1 MQCLSVTDGC
11 KTRGLES
18 KIAAAISL
26 KWRRCDAQP
35 LLAWERKTE
44 RGRRDRE
51 KCFKTAREKDRWTER
66 QRGNK
71 LALLRFRVVAVY
83 AANNKSPAKQTQYI
97 LKIHGCRVSA
107 LSLFSFFS
115 QAHHSTPE
123 SLHKLCPNTQKD
135 LGQGKLLLFKGLTA
149 IKKWRG

>member
-11 KTRGLES
+11 KTRGLKS
-18 KIAAAISL
+18 KIAAAVSL
-26 KWRRCDAQP
+26 KWSRCDAQP

-51 KCFKTAREKDRWTER
+51 KCFKTAWEKERWRER
-66 QRGNK
+66 QPGNK
-71 LALLRFRVVAVY
+71 LALLRFRVAAVY

-107 LSLFSFFS
+107 LRSFFSFFS
-115 QAHHSTPE
+115 KAHHLTPE
-123 SLHKLCPNTQKD
+123 SLHKLGANTQKD
-135 LGQGKLLLFKGLTA
+135 LGQGKLLLFKGLQ
-149 IKKWRG
+149 RFNGD